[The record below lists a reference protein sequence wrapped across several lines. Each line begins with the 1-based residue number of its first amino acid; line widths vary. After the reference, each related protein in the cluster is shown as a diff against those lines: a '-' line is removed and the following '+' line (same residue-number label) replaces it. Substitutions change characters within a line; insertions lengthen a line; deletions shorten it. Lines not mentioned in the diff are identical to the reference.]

1 MKTKTKVLAIVQIA
15 VVLCSVFLVAI
26 PAIAANQNQEMQ
38 EVSTSEVTTTSKD
51 DYVLGIYGNA
61 NEDDTIDMG
70 DVVYIKLAIF
80 GKKPKTELCD
90 AKYDG
95 RINVLDVI
103 QTKLIIL
110 GKEKELTFVVPVDP
124 LQTEPPEVITIL
136 KPVERIVVLTWDTA
150 EVLRALDA
158 TDKVVGVTTYMNKE
172 NVFFPDLSKLPCVGK
187 SWFPANLDY
196 EAILNLN
203 PDVVMAFTHSSAA
216 SIKEKLPGVAVI
228 YLGLRYPENY
238 QEKVNIL
245 GYIIDK
251 EGEAEEF
258 ATWYESWINKIKT
271 RTEELSDDEKPRVF
285 IWSSHKLGGGYK
297 TVTERNRQHQ
307 MCVIAGGKN
316 IAEGEG
322 LTGAWPA
329 VDPEWVMRRNPEFI
343 VALSRAA
350 GGYGV
355 DDTSEM
361 AVAREDIL
369 DRPELAEVVA
379 VTKGNIYI
387 TRPFSSAG
395 GLTTGPRC
403 LVGTAYWA
411 KWFHPELFEDLDPNA
426 IHQEYLTEFQGL
438 DYDLGEHGV
447 FVYHPEE
454 HPDGN

>member
-1 MKTKTKVLAIVQIA
+1 MKTKNKMIALLEIV
-15 VVLCSVFLVAI
+15 VVLCSVFLVATL
-26 PAIAANQNQEMQ
+26 PAIAADQNQRMQ
-38 EVSTSEVTTTSKD
+38 TASAVTTASED
-51 DYVLGIYGNA
+51 DYVLGIYGNG

-70 DVVYIKLAIF
+70 DVVYTKLAIF
-80 GKKPKTELCD
+80 GKKQKTKLCD

-110 GKEKELTFVVPVDP
+110 GKEKEITFVVPFDP
-124 LQTEPPEVITIL
+124 LQTEPQEAITIH

-158 TDKVVGVTTYMNKE
+158 KDKIVGVTTHMYKE
-172 NVFFPDLSKLPCVGK
+172 KVFFPDLSKLPCVGS
-187 SWFPANLDY
+187 SWSPKRLDY
-196 EAILNLN
+196 EAILDLN
-203 PDVVMAFTHSSAA
+203 TDVVMAFTHSSAA
-216 SIKEKLPGVAVI
+216 SIKEKLPSVAVI

-245 GYIIDK
+245 GYILDK
-251 EGEAEEF
+251 EEEAEEF
-258 ATWYESWINKIKT
+258 ANWYESWINKIKS
-271 RTEELSDDEKPRVF
+271 RTSELSEDEKPRVF
-285 IWSSHKLGGGYK
+285 IWSSHKLGGSYK

-329 VDPEWVMRRNPEFI
+329 VDPEWVMDRNPEFI
-343 VALSRAA
+343 IALSSAA

-369 DRPELAEVVA
+369 NRHELAKVVA
-379 VTKGNIYI
+379 VTKGDVYI

-411 KWFHPELFEDLDPNA
+411 KWFHPKLFEDLDPKA
-426 IHQEYLTEFQGL
+426 IHQEYITRFQGL
-438 DYDLGEHGV
+438 DYDLDEHGV

-454 HPDGN
+454 HPDGH